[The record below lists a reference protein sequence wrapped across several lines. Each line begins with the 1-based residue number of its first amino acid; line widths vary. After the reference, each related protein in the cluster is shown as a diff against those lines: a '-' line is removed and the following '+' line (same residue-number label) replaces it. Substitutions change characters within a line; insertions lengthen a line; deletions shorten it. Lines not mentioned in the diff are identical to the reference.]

1 MLLSK
6 IAYEIHKDFVSHFQ
20 ISDIYDIST
29 GQKVSTFV
37 PKIFNQYTKN
47 RATFNPTDDL
57 ILSDGVLWD
66 VKSGKEI
73 HKFDKLNQTI
83 SGVFHPN
90 GLEVSITDLESFNQK
105 SNNFNKFQIVSN
117 TEVWD
122 LRSFHLLRTVP
133 TLDQCNVAFSP
144 QNVIYGICPE
154 IDSRI
159 DLDGY
164 TYESSFKTLDS
175 YDYTS
180 IATVDVKRSIYDLSV
195 NKYGSQIALVE
206 NQGGYDSVQESV
218 VRVYSVGRKKNMEDE
233 AEEDDDDMVGSDDTM
248 SESSIGSFLFIFI

>member
-1 MLLSK
+1 M
-6 IAYEIHKDFVSHFQ
+6 
-20 ISDIYDIST
+20 
-29 GQKVSTFV
+29 
-37 PKIFNQYTKN
+37 
-47 RATFNPTDDL
+47 
-57 ILSDGVLWD
+57 
-66 VKSGKEI
+66 
-73 HKFDKLNQTI
+73 
-83 SGVFHPN
+83 
-90 GLEVSITDLESFNQK
+90 
-105 SNNFNKFQIVSN
+105 
-117 TEVWD
+117 
-122 LRSFHLLRTVP
+122 
-133 TLDQCNVAFSP
+133 DQCNVAFSP

-154 IDSRI
+154 IDSTI
-159 DLDGY
+159 DLEGY

-248 SESSIGSFLFIFI
+248 SESSMGKFDFKIYLIKFF